1 MKRNRKEKARKLHM
15 IRLWTYP
22 QARKALP
29 YLRSVT
35 QSLRDVWL
43 EAQNKRLEV
52 DRLARRPG
60 RPNRTA
66 ILQNE
71 RAIAERS
78 DAEDRFNDALSELM
92 SIDVYLL
99 DPVGGVVFVP
109 FKKGE
114 ELAWFVFDLFDNEQI
129 KTWRL
134 HQDPLEMRRPIDD
147 QILKDDDDQ
156 SGGVPSEPGSFRY
169 YELLYDFVR
178 PQAFRGLRP
187 FFVAGAEYSHKGRR
201 LKPAATDCS
210 KRNSVYMP

>member
-60 RPNRTA
+60 RPNRAA

-71 RAIAERS
+71 RAIAERT

-99 DPVGGVVFVP
+99 DPVGGVAFVP

-114 ELAWFVFDLFDNEQI
+114 ELAWFVFDLFDSEQI

-134 HQDPLEMRRPIDD
+134 HEDPLEMRRPIDD
-147 QILKDDDDQ
+147 QILKDDTINPAEA
-156 SGGVPSEPGSFRY
+156 V
-169 YELLYDFVR
+169 
-178 PQAFRGLRP
+178 
-187 FFVAGAEYSHKGRR
+187 GA
-201 LKPAATDCS
+201 
-210 KRNSVYMP
+210 

>member
-60 RPNRTA
+60 RPNRSA

-71 RAIAERS
+71 RALAERT

-114 ELAWFVFDLFDNEQI
+114 ELAWFVFDLFDSEQI
-129 KTWRL
+129 KNWRL
-134 HQDPLEMRRPIDD
+134 HEDPLEMRRPIDD
-147 QILKDDDDQ
+147 QILKDETINPAEA
-156 SGGVPSEPGSFRY
+156 V
-169 YELLYDFVR
+169 
-178 PQAFRGLRP
+178 
-187 FFVAGAEYSHKGRR
+187 GA
-201 LKPAATDCS
+201 
-210 KRNSVYMP
+210 